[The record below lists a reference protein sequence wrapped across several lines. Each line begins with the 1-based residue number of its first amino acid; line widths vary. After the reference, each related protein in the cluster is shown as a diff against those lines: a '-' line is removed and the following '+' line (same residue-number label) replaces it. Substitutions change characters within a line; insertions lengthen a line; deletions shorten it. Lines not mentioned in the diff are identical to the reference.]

1 MSSFQ
6 SKLRQFQRGPYIT
19 YSILILQI
27 IIFILM
33 TVTGGSQNIPNL
45 ILFGAKFNPLIQ
57 HGQWWRLITPMFIH
71 IGFMHLLFNSLIL
84 YFLGRQIE
92 SIYGHWRYFLL
103 YMLSGIAGNVFSFA
117 FNSAISAG
125 ASTAV
130 FGLFAAAVVLSRLN
144 PGNPYIQSMGQ
155 SYLTLII
162 INLVFNIFSPGVDL
176 AGHLGGLLG
185 GALLASVL
193 APTHPRLN
201 PSKRKV
207 LLLVIYVIGIL
218 GLYYY
223 GMNRALI

>member
-19 YSILILQI
+19 YTILAIQI
-27 IIFILM
+27 ILFILM
-33 TVTGGSQNIPNL
+33 TLSGGSQNPRIL
-45 ILFGAKFNPLIQ
+45 VLFGAKFNPLIQ
-57 HGQWWRLITPMFIH
+57 AGEWWRLITPMFLH
-71 IGFMHLLFNSLIL
+71 IGFIHLLFNSLII
-84 YFLGRQIE
+84 YFLGRQLE
-92 SIYGHWRYFLL
+92 TIYGHWRYFLL
-103 YMLSGIAGNVFSFA
+103 YMLSGIVGNIFSFA
-117 FNSAISAG
+117 FNDAISAG

-130 FGLFAAAVVLSRLN
+130 FGLFAAAVVLGRLN

-185 GALLASVL
+185 GALWAAVL
-193 APTHPRLN
+193 APTHARLN
-201 PSKRKV
+201 PKKRKI
-207 LLLVIYVIGIL
+207 LFSAIYIVGVL

-223 GMNRALI
+223 GMNQPLL